1 MSQEETTEDFAS
13 LFAEYEKQEQKP
25 KRREVRVGDSVAGK
39 VVSIGRDGAFGDL
52 GLGSLQA
59 LLALDDVRDAK
70 GNVNVQV
77 GDDIKAR
84 VVETSGKAGCI
95 VLRRSMAKGAVGSA
109 ELAQA
114 AQFGLAVEGLVT
126 AVNKGGVDVLV
137 AGVRGFCPISQLDL
151 RHVEDATPYV
161 GQKFPFKITK
171 YEGDNRGINIVVSR
185 RAVLE
190 EARKAEAM
198 ITRGKL
204 VPGAVMNGVVSSL
217 RDFGAFI
224 DLGGIDGLLPA
235 SEISFQRG
243 LKPSDTLAVGQEIE
257 VQILRVEKTEDPK
270 RPERI
275 SLSLKSLTRD
285 PWQDLA
291 DKLVPGSK
299 VQGKVA
305 RAESFGA
312 FIELEPGIEG
322 LAHISELSGGK
333 QAKHARE
340 LVKPG
345 DVIEVT
351 VLSVDREKRRISLG
365 TGEREEVVDAED
377 FAAARRAAPERLGTF
392 GDLFKN
398 LKV

>member
-13 LFAEYEKQEQKP
+13 LFAEYEKHQQKP
-25 KRREVRVGDSVAGK
+25 KRREIRVGDSVTGK
-39 VVSIGRDGAFGDL
+39 VVSVGRDGAFVDL
-52 GLGSLQA
+52 GLGLEQA
-59 LLALDDVRDAK
+59 LLALDDIRDAK
-70 GNVNVQV
+70 GNLSVQV

-95 VLRRSMAKGAVGSA
+95 VLRRTMAKGAVGSA

-114 AQFGLAVEGLVT
+114 AQFGLAVEGTVT

-137 AGVRGFCPISQLDL
+137 SGVRGFCPISQLEL
-151 RHVEDATPYV
+151 RHVDDATPYI
-161 GQKFPFKITK
+161 GQKFAFKITK

-190 EARKAEAM
+190 EGRKAAAVA
-198 ITRGKL
+198 TREKL
-204 VPGAVMNGVVSSL
+204 VVGAVMPGVVSSL

-243 LKPSDTLAVGQEIE
+243 IKPSDILAVGQELE
-257 VQILRVEKTEDPK
+257 VQVLRIEKTEDAK
-270 RPERI
+270 RPEKI
-275 SLSLKSLTRD
+275 SLSLKSLARD
-285 PWQDLA
+285 PWQELA
-291 DKLVPGSK
+291 EKLVLGSK
-299 VQGKVA
+299 VQGKVS

-312 FIELEPGIEG
+312 FIELAPGIDG

-340 LVKPG
+340 IVKPG
-345 DVIEVT
+345 DTIEVT
-351 VLSVDREKRRISLG
+351 ILAVDREKRRISLG
-365 TGEREEVVDAED
+365 TGEREDTVDAED
-377 FAAARRAAPERLGTF
+377 YAAAKRAAPERLGTF

-398 LKV
+398 LKR